1 MDAQFLSPGFPCR
14 AFLYLPDGWRRPIT
28 LPTIVIV
35 PGGKGMRSDAKDGD
49 CGFGLVELAKSFARN
64 GFAAFCYD
72 GRGQGDSERERTGHD
87 LAVEDL
93 HVALGFLRSNCDVVD
108 TIRIGLFGQS
118 VGGMAAVLVAER
130 DEGIRSLILWGT
142 LPRYSL
148 TKTEPEARLASVLRP
163 TYEKTTKDK
172 PFDEFIRDFTVIDP
186 IDHIGN
192 LHQPILL
199 AGGSDDTML
208 FRTEEQMQLFNSAK
222 KSSNVMLLEV
232 KSEIHR
238 MRHWSPSF
246 GTLSKIFSAWFSET
260 L

>member
-1 MDAQFLSPGFPCR
+1 MRRMAIVASDSSNLPSPSPGM
-14 AFLYLPDGWRRPIT
+14 
-28 LPTIVIV
+28 V
-35 PGGKGMRSDAKDGD
+35 
-49 CGFGLVELAKSFARN
+49 
-64 GFAAFCYD
+64 AALCYD
-72 GRGQGDSERERTGHD
+72 GRGQGDSEGERTGHH

-93 HVALGFLRSNCDVVD
+93 HAALGFLRSNCDVVD
-108 TIRIGLFGQS
+108 TKRIGLFGQS

-130 DEGIRSLILWGT
+130 DEGISSLVLWGT

-148 TKTEPEARLASVLRP
+148 TKTELLRP

-172 PFDEFIRDFTVIDP
+172 PFDEFLRGFTVIDP
-186 IDHIGN
+186 VDHIGN

-199 AGGSDDTML
+199 AGGSGDTMF

-246 GTLSKIFSAWFSET
+246 ATLSRILSAWFSET